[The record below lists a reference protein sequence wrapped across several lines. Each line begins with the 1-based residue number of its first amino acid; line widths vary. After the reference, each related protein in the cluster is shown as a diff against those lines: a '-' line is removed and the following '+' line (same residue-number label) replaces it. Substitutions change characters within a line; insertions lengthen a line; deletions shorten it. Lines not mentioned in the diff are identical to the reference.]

1 LISWTVPVA
10 KTILIVEDEFL
21 IAMDLEMIL
30 RRHGWLI
37 LGPVATVVEALRLLQ
52 ADQPSVAILDVTLK
66 DGVVS
71 PVAEALQDLDV
82 PFIVSS
88 AYRQPE
94 AIGGEVLAG
103 ATNVGKPVDEYRLL
117 AALEDVARP

>member
-1 LISWTVPVA
+1 MA

-21 IAMDLEMIL
+21 IAMDLEMML

-37 LGPVATVVEALRLLQ
+37 LGPAATVAGALRLLQ
-52 ADQPSVAILDVTLK
+52 TVQPSVAILDVTLK

-71 PVAEALQDLDV
+71 PVAEALQELDV

-88 AYRQPE
+88 AYERPE
-94 AIGGEVLAG
+94 SIGGEVLAR
-103 ATNVGKPVDEYRLL
+103 ATNVGKPVDERRLV
-117 AALEDVARP
+117 AALQEAIGS

>member
-1 LISWTVPVA
+1 MA

-37 LGPVATVVEALRLLQ
+37 LGPAATVAEALRLLQ
-52 ADQPSVAILDVTLK
+52 AELPSVAILDV
-66 DGVVS
+66 
-71 PVAEALQDLDV
+71 
-82 PFIVSS
+82 PFVVSS

-94 AIGGEVLAG
+94 AVGGEILAG
-103 ATNVGKPVDEYRLL
+103 ATNVGKPVDECRLL
-117 AALEDVARP
+117 AALGGVLRS